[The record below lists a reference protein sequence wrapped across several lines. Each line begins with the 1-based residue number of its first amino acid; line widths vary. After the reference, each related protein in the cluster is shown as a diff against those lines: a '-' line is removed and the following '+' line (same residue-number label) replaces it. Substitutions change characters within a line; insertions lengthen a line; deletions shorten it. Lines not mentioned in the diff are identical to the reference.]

1 MQFIK
6 NNEDGCCSSIAF
18 YQFVKCC
25 PTLTY
30 YSVYSLIY
38 ISLPDDKIKYLN
50 NISPLIK
57 QYYELIQSSRI
68 SVSDLPSGAHPK
80 YFPLPLNK
88 LDSELK
94 AFGLSEYGYI
104 CWFCRYLCFAWSGI
118 WVGNLLGERLT
129 SADLYIDPLMSTDYT
144 SFMESNHILF
154 IPRICYLVWTDEQD
168 VVEDDFHTV
177 ILVDS
182 KLYDSND
189 DSPSLVSNIS
199 AVYKAWY

>member
-6 NNEDGCCSSIAF
+6 NNDGGCCSSIAF

-25 PTLTY
+25 PTLSY
-30 YSVYSLIY
+30 SSVYTFIY
-38 ISLPDDKIKYLN
+38 ISLPDDETAYLN

-68 SVSDLPSGAHPK
+68 SVSDLPTGSRPK
-80 YFPLPLNK
+80 YFPFPLNK
-88 LDSELK
+88 LDSDLK
-94 AFGLSEYGYI
+94 SFGSSEYGYI
-104 CWFCRYLCFAWSGI
+104 CQFCRYLCFAWSGI
-118 WVGNLLGERLT
+118 WVGNLLGERLVPT
-129 SADLYIDPLMSTDYT
+129 ILHIDPQMSTNYI
-144 SFMESNHILF
+144 SFMASNHISS
-154 IPRICYLVWTDEQD
+154 IPRICYLVWTDNQNII
-168 VVEDDFHTV
+168 EDDFHTV
-177 ILVDS
+177 LLVGS